1 MADLFNKLQ
10 DSRSLLEK
18 IGGMIPGFGG
28 YLERERRR
36 EADKM
41 LRDTIVNR
49 YSEQLGRVSNAQV
62 QLVASVTGIEYVDD
76 LQDAGTRLQRFID
89 MVKTA
94 AYGYSG
100 FFDAVQVNEDGL
112 AKMYAF
118 DAALLENSAK
128 VASAIDNIEASM
140 GGEGLPAAIRNLV
153 NIVAECNTTF
163 EKRKEVLTA

>member
-1 MADLFNKLQ
+1 MADLFDKLQ

-41 LRDTIVNR
+41 LRDTMVNR
-49 YSEQLGRVSNAQV
+49 YGEQLSRVSNIQT
-62 QLVASVTGIEYVDD
+62 QLVASVTGIEHVDD
-76 LQDAGTRLQRFID
+76 LQDAATRLQRFID

-100 FFDAVQVNEDGL
+100 FFDAVKVNEAEL
-112 AKMYAF
+112 AKLYAF
-118 DAALLENSAK
+118 DAALLENVTKISAA
-128 VASAIDNIEASM
+128 VDTIEASV

-153 NIVAECNTTF
+153 ALVAECNTTF
-163 EKRKEVLTA
+163 ERRKEVLTS